1 MEADMRRAPALIC
14 LLVAGCV
21 MAQTKGLTITTKSD
35 TAKAEFEKGWACLDK
50 QRTDMAKAHFE
61 KAIQEDAGFA
71 LAYLGLSMTTTT
83 YTEQQEAINRA
94 KEAAAKAS
102 KMEQGFVTVMDHF
115 LNNRLSEAQKQLQTL
130 KKKYAKVETFWS
142 WSAISHY
149 VNRDYEA
156 AIQEYLQVLEIHPN
170 YHAAYNML
178 GYCYR
183 DMGDYEKAK
192 QAFIKYTELLPDE
205 PNPHDSLADLYMALG
220 EYDQAIVCYQ
230 AALKADSKFS
240 TSAAKI
246 ATCYLRTGRYDEGI
260 AQLSEMIKNFSD
272 PVVIS
277 GAYRRLAG
285 VYAGLGQSRVALE
298 ECELADKTDP
308 DTSQLAQ
315 ASALAAKADIWIN
328 AHRYDQARPLLEGA
342 LQKVPRNQQYPFSW
356 AMAILEAEAGN
367 LEAAEKHSIQLQ
379 GLAEEQG
386 LLMVYET
393 GLNYLKGLIARE
405 KGDYATAITAFE
417 KSGEQNKSNPL
428 AYRVD
433 LAKAYFKNGDH
444 AGARSALSPL
454 LARNANDVEAL
465 LLLVELAIAEK
476 DPDAADKNLAALKTL
491 LANADDDFYL
501 LQEIK
506 EKEADAL
513 KLQR

>member
-1 MEADMRRAPALIC
+1 MRRAPALIC
-14 LLVAGCV
+14 LLAAGCL
-21 MAQTKGLTITTKSD
+21 MAQTRGLTITTKSIA
-35 TAKAEFEKGWACLDK
+35 AKAEFEKGWACLDK
-50 QRTDMAKAHFE
+50 QRMDVAKTHFE
-61 KAIQEDAGFA
+61 KAVQQDSGFA
-71 LAYLGLSMTTTT
+71 LAHLGLSLTAST
-83 YTEQQEAINRA
+83 YPEQREAINSA
-94 KEAAAKAS
+94 KKAAAEAS
-102 KMEQGFVTVMDHF
+102 KMEQGLIKAMDLF
-115 LNNRLSEAQKQLQTL
+115 LDNRLSEVQKELQTL
-130 KKKYAKVETFWS
+130 KKKYPKVETFWY
-142 WSAISHY
+142 WSAIAHY
-149 VNRDYEA
+149 INREYEA
-156 AIQEYLQVLEIHPN
+156 AIQEFMQVLQIHPE
-170 YHAAYNML
+170 YHAVYNNL
-178 GYCYR
+178 GYAYR

-192 QAFIKYTELLPDE
+192 QALIKYTELLPDE
-205 PNPHDSLADLYMALG
+205 PNPHDSLADLYMTLG
-220 EYDQAIVCYQ
+220 EYDQAIASYQ
-230 AALKADSKFS
+230 AALKADSQFYQ
-240 TSAAKI
+240 SADKI
-246 ATCYLRTGRYDEGI
+246 ATCYLRTGRYDEAI
-260 AQLSEMIKNFSD
+260 AQLSEMVKNFSN
-272 PVVIS
+272 PAVIS

-285 VYAGLGQSRVALE
+285 VYARLGQSSVAIE

-342 LQKVPRNQQYPFSW
+342 LQKLPGNWQYPFSLT
-356 AMAILEAEAGN
+356 MAFLEAEAGN
-367 LEAAEKHSIQLQ
+367 LKVAEQRYLELQ
-379 GLAEEQG
+379 AMTEEQG
-386 LLMVYET
+386 RLKVYET

-465 LLLVELAIAEK
+465 LLLVDLAIAEK
-476 DPDAADKNLAALKTL
+476 DPDAADKNLVAVKSL

-506 EKEADAL
+506 EKEAVVQ
-513 KLQR
+513 KLQK